1 MSKIVALLPSYNEE
15 VALGSV
21 ILRTKK
27 YVDNIIVIDD
37 GSYDKTSEISKLAG
51 AKVIKHETNLGK
63 GAALKTGFEASKDY
77 DIIVTID
84 SDAQHNPDEIPK
96 LIKPL
101 INNDAD
107 IVNGSR
113 YINGTDKNT
122 PSYRRVGQKVLDTAT
137 NMSTGLKL
145 TDSQSGFRAFS
156 KKTFNC
162 FQFKD
167 TGFGVESE
175 MLSDAAEHGFRITE
189 VEIGVRYDVD
199 GSTKNPVSH
208 GVKVLVKIIKDMELR
223 RPLYYFTVP
232 GIIIFIIGSGLSLLF
247 LHDYIIGVSVNIG
260 PTIISVMLSLF
271 GTFFMFTGI
280 ILDSISRMLCKYR

>member
-1 MSKIVALLPSYNEE
+1 MTKIVALLPSYNEE
-15 VALGSV
+15 VAIGSI

-27 YVDNIIVIDD
+27 YVDDIIVIDD
-37 GSYDKTSEISKLAG
+37 GSYDKTSEIAKLAG
-51 AKVIKHETNLGK
+51 VNLIRHKTNLGK
-63 GAALKTGFEASKDY
+63 GAALKTGFEASKNY
-77 DIIVTID
+77 DIIITID

-96 LIKPL
+96 LIQPIL
-101 INNDAD
+101 NDEAD

-113 YINGTDKNT
+113 YINGTDENT

-137 NMSTGLKL
+137 NVSTGLNL

-156 KKTFNC
+156 KKTLNVFN
-162 FQFKD
+162 FD
-167 TGFGVESE
+167 DDGFGVESE
-175 MLSDAAEHGFRITE
+175 MLSDAAEQGFRITE

-232 GIIIFIIGSGLSLLF
+232 GFIIFIIGLGLALIF
-247 LHDYIIGVSVNIG
+247 LHDYITGISINIG
-260 PTIISVMLSLF
+260 PTMISVMLTLF